1 VTTQYLAPEDGDE
14 KSALDSVHAIF
25 PLTRDILRRPGN
37 AGWQRDLAVA
47 YSRVGAVLEA
57 QGQLSDAQ
65 TAFAES
71 LAIGRRLAEKAPSN
85 ATRQRDLA
93 MACLRLAH
101 AEAKTSKFKAAL
113 KLYEESLRIFAG
125 LVARAPG
132 FQLSGC
138 SSGDSR
144 YPFRV
149 FALAKAFAP

>member
-1 VTTQYLAPEDGDE
+1 
-14 KSALDSVHAIF
+14 
-25 PLTRDILRRPGN
+25 
-37 AGWQRDLAVA
+37 VA

-125 LVARAPG
+125 LVARAPESVAW
-132 FQLSGC
+132 QKERKRIEAEL
-138 SSGDSR
+138 
-144 YPFRV
+144 
-149 FALAKAFAP
+149 KAFRKEHSWLSAIRVQLGRLKIPF